1 MQDTAASPIKI
12 QDSAIQTSPS
22 RNPSPPKEFVKEPS
36 PVKVEVPKIIEPEL
50 PQVPS
55 FDAQLK
61 EIREGY
67 AKEYEE
73 RMNQGFE

>member
-1 MQDTAASPIKI
+1 M
-12 QDSAIQTSPS
+12 
-22 RNPSPPKEFVKEPS
+22 
-36 PVKVEVPKIIEPEL
+36 KVEEPKKLEPEL

>member
-1 MQDTAASPIKI
+1 M
-12 QDSAIQTSPS
+12 
-22 RNPSPPKEFVKEPS
+22 
-36 PVKVEVPKIIEPEL
+36 KVEVPKIIEPEL